1 MAYNGEQNVNRLI
14 SANASFTRQRDDARR
29 TRQLAEERL
38 NLVKKDSES
47 AIFDR
52 IIDRYFVSNGEVEEK
67 KIVSME
73 GNLKEHLEKMQ
84 RTKAEREKL
93 EGANGEITKNYN
105 FQHSELTSK
114 KEKLDRA
121 DDKRKIDANERN
133 LTMSRNREDL
143 RKLRDASRE
152 GASQRH
158 ADNKM
163 TVASKLRKLDEIC
176 DVDGG
181 KEFFMKLSTDGLLSV
196 VKDRKLQ
203 DVNEIEQGNAALR
216 RIIAGYQNALGS
228 SNLVDGAV
236 SVMQQ

>member
-1 MAYNGEQNVNRLI
+1 MAYNGGEQNVNRLI

-38 NLVKKDSES
+38 NLVKKD
-47 AIFDR
+47 R
-52 IIDRYFVSNGEVEEK
+52 EVEEK

-73 GNLKEHLEKMQ
+73 EKLKEHLEKMQ

-93 EGANGEITKNYN
+93 ECANGEITKNYN

-114 KEKLDRA
+114 KEKHDRA

-176 DVDGG
+176 DIDGG

-196 VKDRKLQ
+196 VKDRKLK